1 MNEVICKTCGATIEN
16 KTKRVNPRQFCNS
29 SCRNKFWNAGRQ
41 GREGYKPNPKKEK
54 ISNWERILAK
64 RDPITHRYYNAPALP
79 EIKREVR

>member
-1 MNEVICKTCGATIEN
+1 MTDTVICKTCGAVIEN

-29 SCRNKFWNAGRQ
+29 SCRNKYWNAGRP
-41 GREGYKPNPKKEK
+41 KPKK

-64 RDPITHRYYNAPALP
+64 RDPLTHRYNNAPELP